1 MSVPCN
7 RCDRPLPKW
16 ELAVQHAATCPE
28 CGARSIVRVFPAL
41 FYALSGPVAT
51 EAAAE
56 GEATCFDHPGKRAVA
71 ACSRCGRFVC
81 QLCAVDFKGAVWCPS
96 CFAAGEYKAKAASA
110 SAGFENSR
118 TLYDSTALIVAI
130 APLLLW
136 PFTAISAPIA
146 LYLALRY
153 WNRPL
158 SLVRR
163 WRWRSALAAAIALG
177 EMGCW
182 IWGIAYLLLKSGT
195 TRG

>member
-16 ELAVQHAATCPE
+16 ELATERAALCPE
-28 CGARSIVRVFPAL
+28 CGAYSIVRVFPAL
-41 FYALSGPVAT
+41 FYAPSGPVQT

-56 GEATCFDHPGKRAVA
+56 GEASCFDHPGKRAVA
-71 ACSRCGRFVC
+71 ACSQCGRFVC
-81 QLCAVDFKGAVWCPS
+81 QLCAVEFKGAVWCPS
-96 CFAAGEYKAKAASA
+96 CFTAGEYQAQPASA
-110 SAGFENSR
+110 GAGFENSR
-118 TLYDSTALIVAI
+118 VLYDSTALIAAI
-130 APLLLW
+130 APLAMW
-136 PFTAISAPIA
+136 PFTIISAPVA
-146 LYLALRY
+146 LFVALRF

-182 IWGIAYLLLKSGT
+182 IWGIAYLVLKART
-195 TRG
+195 